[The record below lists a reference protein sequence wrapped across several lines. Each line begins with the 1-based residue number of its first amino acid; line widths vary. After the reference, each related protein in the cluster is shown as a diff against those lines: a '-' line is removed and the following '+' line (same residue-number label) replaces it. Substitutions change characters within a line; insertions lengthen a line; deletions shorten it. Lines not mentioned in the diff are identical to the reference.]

1 MCPIGHFKI
10 KNHKI
15 EIVPFFYYIHGKY
28 MVLYKMIPKTNIQN
42 GQSNLQASKDWIG
55 GKDANDIGGRRRS

>member
-1 MCPIGHFKI
+1 
-10 KNHKI
+10 
-15 EIVPFFYYIHGKY
+15 

-55 GKDANDIGGRRRS
+55 GKDANDIGSKRQS